1 MTIMKKMLV
10 EIWSDIACPYCYIGK
25 RKFEK
30 ALAAFPHRDDIDVE
44 WHSYELNP
52 DLPKEALDISYVDYM
67 SKDHGMS
74 VEEVSGFM
82 QNLKSLGKGQG
93 IAFDFDNLVIAN
105 TSDALRLVKLAKES
119 DLADEAEEVLFEAYF
134 EKGRNVSDRSVL
146 VELGAKIGLGKQAIE
161 DMLDSDRYLEQI
173 EKDIE
178 YSENGLSLEY
188 IPFYYFN
195 NKHIIQGAL
204 DVKDYTDMLEKS
216 YAEWKEYGKGTG
228 GGEKRNGRAC
238 SADGVCSL

>member
-1 MTIMKKMLV
+1 MLV

-30 ALAAFPHRDDIDVE
+30 AMASFAHRDEVDVE

-52 DLPKEALDISYVDYM
+52 DLPKQALNISYVDYM

-74 VEEVSGFM
+74 VEEVKGFM
-82 QNLKSLGKGQG
+82 ESLKALGKEQG
-93 IAFDFDNLVIAN
+93 IDFDFDNLIVAN

-119 DLADEAEEVLFEAYF
+119 NLADEAEEVLFEAYF
-134 EKGRNVSDRSVL
+134 EKGRDISSRAVL
-146 VELGAKIGLGKQAIE
+146 VELGQKIGLNAQAIE
-161 DMLDSDRYLEQI
+161 SMLDSDRYLEQI

-178 YSENGLSLEY
+178 YSENGLNLEY

-204 DVKDYTDMLEKS
+204 EVKDYTDMLEQS
-216 YAEWKEYGKGTG
+216 FAEWKENGKGTG